1 MVQRLLTLIALCLAQ
16 VFVAPT
22 LADEPIIKGYLLFET
37 WEGIGGSLVTD
48 LTTNAAFPNDPTS
61 ADWRESIEIESNRAE
76 EYAIR
81 AGGYVVPP
89 ETGNYTFWIASDDAS
104 ELWLSTDDNWVHAAK
119 IAAVSGWTNERQWN
133 KFPEQQSA
141 EIPLVAGQRYYV
153 DVFFKEGG
161 GGDNLAV
168 AWIGPG
174 IGDDPTNP
182 VVIQGD
188 YLSPYI
194 RTDDRALILKYYKAR
209 NPSPANG
216 SYVGAAGLTLTWDPV
231 IYAASHRVYLGEDS
245 VHVAN
250 GTGGTDKGLVT
261 GPAFSGY
268 PFQLGKTYY
277 WRVDEVEADGV
288 TVYPG
293 KVWSFSV
300 VLMTASVPTP
310 PDGSKFVDPN
320 VVLGWVA
327 GAGAANHEVYF
338 GTDQTLVTQGD
349 TAAFMGSQGTTTFVP
364 GTLAL
369 GVKHYWRIDEVEADG
384 STRHIGPVWSF
395 TTFPAVTVVDP
406 NLMGWWKLDESQGN
420 LAFDFSGHGNRG
432 ALNGGPIWTPGYDN
446 GALDLD
452 GKDDYVDTGKMASV
466 FGVGGNAPRTVTVW
480 VYTRAF
486 TSGGGIYSMGPNG
499 TAQQFALTTRPTAN
513 RWRMQYWFA
522 DVDFT
527 VESSNQWVHFT
538 HVHDGTRSKIYANGI
553 RVVDAE
559 TTLDTRDG
567 ETFKLGTYRT
577 NRFNG
582 LIDDVRLYNKA
593 VSQAE
598 VSRIMAGDPAL
609 AWGPNPADG
618 SSPDVDQAAAL
629 TWSPGDGAVQHDV
642 YLGTDRA
649 AVSAANTTNTTGLYL
664 GRQSSTTYVPPAQLE
679 WGRTYFWRIDEITQ
693 DGTLSEGKIWSF
705 TVSDYLIAEDFEAYD
720 DGCNRIFFSWLGGAP
735 DSGSMDANC
744 PRPAYAGNG
753 SGSTI
758 GNDAPP
764 YAEQTIV
771 HSDRQSMPFRF
782 NNSVAPFYSEATRE
796 WPTPQSWLRSGA
808 NALTV
813 YFRGDPMAFQ
823 ETGADQ
829 VVMNGIGTDIFGTAD
844 QFHFAYKS
852 LAGNGSLV
860 ARVDGLV
867 DVDPWSLAGLVIRED
882 LTPGAAYAGVFV
894 TGDHGVRFRTRAVA
908 NGSATSDT
916 SVATAE
922 QIALRAPVWIKLD
935 RTGNDFRA
943 SYSMDGTTWT
953 SMAWNAQSVPMGSN
967 VYVGLAVCSHNEA
980 IPTSGRFSAIS
991 ATGSVMGTA
1000 WQPIDI
1006 GVVQPAGN
1014 TPETLYLAVQDASG
1028 QLQVVSHPDP
1038 MAIASGAWEEWTIP
1052 YTEFTGVGVN
1062 LAGVQSM
1069 TLGVGDRTSPKAG
1082 GTGRLF
1088 IDDIRLVK
1096 RAAP

>member
-1 MVQRLLTLIALCLAQ
+1 
-16 VFVAPT
+16 
-22 LADEPIIKGYLLFET
+22 
-37 WEGIGGSLVTD
+37 
-48 LTTNAAFPNDPTS
+48 
-61 ADWRESIEIESNRAE
+61 
-76 EYAIR
+76 
-81 AGGYVVPP
+81 
-89 ETGNYTFWIASDDAS
+89 
-104 ELWLSTDDNWVHAAK
+104 
-119 IAAVSGWTNERQWN
+119 
-133 KFPEQQSA
+133 
-141 EIPLVAGQRYYV
+141 
-153 DVFFKEGG
+153 
-161 GGDNLAV
+161 
-168 AWIGPG
+168 
-174 IGDDPTNP
+174 
-182 VVIQGD
+182 
-188 YLSPYI
+188 
-194 RTDDRALILKYYKAR
+194 
-209 NPSPANG
+209 
-216 SYVGAAGLTLTWDPV
+216 
-231 IYAASHRVYLGEDS
+231 
-245 VHVAN
+245 
-250 GTGGTDKGLVT
+250 
-261 GPAFSGY
+261 
-268 PFQLGKTYY
+268 
-277 WRVDEVEADGV
+277 
-288 TVYPG
+288 
-293 KVWSFSV
+293 
-300 VLMTASVPTP
+300 
-310 PDGSKFVDPN
+310 
-320 VVLGWVA
+320 
-327 GAGAANHEVYF
+327 
-338 GTDQTLVTQGD
+338 
-349 TAAFMGSQGTTTFVP
+349 
-364 GTLAL
+364 
-369 GVKHYWRIDEVEADG
+369 
-384 STRHIGPVWSF
+384 
-395 TTFPAVTVVDP
+395 
-406 NLMGWWKLDESQGN
+406 
-420 LAFDFSGHGNRG
+420 
-432 ALNGGPIWTPGYDN
+432 
-446 GALDLD
+446 LD